1 MISCPNCNKE
11 LNDDAKICDGCN
23 TPLAETADCSDSDA
37 QTAAEATSYENNSVS
52 NEEIKTEPVAVPV
65 ESKKSHKKAVIFGAV
80 GVAIVAAVILV
91 FALFFGGDKE
101 ENNYALYVRD
111 KELFYNSLE
120 KKSESW
126 QITSDLVEGDTDI
139 NNDDLADM
147 NFKLSISS
155 YMSKDGKYLFYLD
168 EIEDDEIFNLY
179 YKEIDKFDAKAFK
192 IDSEIQCYI
201 VNEAATVVTYL
212 KGDEDELY
220 QYNIKD
226 DSKEKIASDVSNFMV
241 SDDGSEICYLN
252 DEDGLYI
259 KLPDKDREKLA
270 SDVSRLSHIELN
282 DSGKLET
289 LYYIKDG
296 SLYKQAI
303 GEGKVKIASDVNSVL
318 AVYSSGE
325 IYYTKGK
332 LKSATLSD
340 YVIDDKKAE
349 DEKIGYVSRPY
360 SFMYDS
366 HAEYLL
372 AMLEYNEYVDK
383 LRRDEL
389 REDLAEET
397 LYQSVCSLCYYNGEK
412 ESVVTE
418 KYVTGTFER
427 ALDASVVSYSTS
439 DTSKVKKVKLSE
451 IESVYEFKNTVEET
465 LSESVVRFISVKD
478 KATEIDQKDA
488 DVYINDAGTS
498 IYYVADVSDGHGQLY
513 HISVSGGAL
522 EKPEEYDSE
531 VYNNACRFINDEEFA
546 YFKDYD
552 DYKGEL
558 YINKKSVDY
567 DVKSGNMIFD
577 DENGRVFYYTDW
589 DDDKDCG
596 MLKVYNGEE
605 SAKIAEDVSDY
616 TIIPDG
622 RVLYLANYSL
632 EYYKGELYE
641 WSAGEARKLDD
652 DVVCVL
658 HYYMI

>member
-23 TPLAETADCSDSDA
+23 TPLAETADCSDSA
-37 QTAAEATSYENNSVS
+37 NQTAAEATSCENNSAT
-52 NEEIKTEPVAVPV
+52 NAEIKTEPVAVPV
-65 ESKKSHKKAVIFGAV
+65 ESKKSHKKAIIFGVIGA
-80 GVAIVAAVILV
+80 AIVAAIVLV

-126 QITSDLVEGDTDI
+126 QITSDLVEVDTDI

-147 NFKLSISS
+147 NFSLSISS
-155 YMSKDGKYLFYLD
+155 YMSKDGKYLFYPD
-168 EIEDDEIFNLY
+168 KIEEDEIFNLY
-179 YKEIDKFDAKAFK
+179 YKEIDKSDAEAFK
-192 IDSEIQCYI
+192 IDSEIQYYV

-212 KGDEDELY
+212 KGDEDDLY

-226 DSKEKIASDVSNFMV
+226 DSKEKIASDVSVFV
-241 SDDGSEICYLN
+241 LSEDGSEICYLD

-259 KLPDKDREKLA
+259 KLADKDKEKIA
-270 SDVSRLSHIELN
+270 SDVSRLSHVESN

-289 LYYIKDG
+289 LYYIKDD

-303 GEGKVKIASDVNSVL
+303 GEEKVKIASDVNSVL
-318 AVYSSGE
+318 GVYSSGE

-332 LKSATLSD
+332 SKSATLSD

-366 HAEYLL
+366 RAEYLV
-372 AMLEYNEYVDK
+372 AVLEYNEYVDK
-383 LRRDEL
+383 LSRDEL

-418 KYVTGTFER
+418 KYVSGTFEKTS
-427 ALDASVVSYSTS
+427 DASVVSYSTS

-451 IESVYEFKNTVEET
+451 IESVYEFKNTVEEA
-465 LSESVVRFISVKD
+465 LSESVVRFICVKD
-478 KATEIDQKDA
+478 KATEIEQKDA
-488 DVYINDAGTS
+488 NIYINDAGTS
-498 IYYVADVSDGHGQLY
+498 IYYIADVSDGHGQLY

-522 EKPEEYDSE
+522 EKAEEYDSE
-531 VYNNACRFINDEEFA
+531 VYNNACQFINDEEFA

-558 YINKKSVDY
+558 YINKKRVDY

-589 DDDKDCG
+589 DDDKECG
-596 MLKVYNGEE
+596 ILKVYNGEK
-605 SAKIAEDVSDY
+605 SVKIAEDVSDY
-616 TIIPDG
+616 TVVPDG

-641 WSAGEARKLDD
+641 
-652 DVVCVL
+652 
-658 HYYMI
+658 